1 MFQDWTPVGWNKQGT
16 KQTNETKKDFL
27 KRESQAGRVISSM
40 NNTTCNKAGSNG
52 LNDKV
57 MSARKLDEEEDTF
70 KHKSVS
76 LSISKRIAQKRCE
89 MKLTQKEL
97 ANMPIARGRKVTTE
111 VVKKES
117 DWKKYFGSAKPI
129 LALIKDGKQEDFTR
143 QILQLV
149 PNKKLLTYYECKYMF
164 NHSVLENPDKWFNDN
179 ILGKFYS
186 KDFL

>member
-57 MSARKLDEEEDTF
+57 MSARKLEEEDTF

-97 ANMPIARGRKVTTE
+97 AMKLSLP
-111 VVKKES
+111 ES
-117 DWKKYFGSAKPI
+117 I
-129 LALIKDGKQEDFTR
+129 IKDYEKPDGKV
-143 QILQLV
+143 I
-149 PNKKLLTYYECKYMF
+149 PN
-164 NHSVLENPDKWFNDN
+164 PN
-179 ILGKFYS
+179 ILNKIEKILGRVRY
-186 KDFL
+186 

>member
-97 ANMPIARGRKVTTE
+97 AMKLSLP
-111 VVKKES
+111 ES
-117 DWKKYFGSAKPI
+117 I
-129 LALIKDGKQEDFTR
+129 IKDYEKPDGKV
-143 QILQLV
+143 I
-149 PNKKLLTYYECKYMF
+149 PN
-164 NHSVLENPDKWFNDN
+164 PN
-179 ILGKFYS
+179 ILNKIEKILGRVR
-186 KDFL
+186 D

>member
-57 MSARKLDEEEDTF
+57 MSARKLEEEDTF

-97 ANMPIARGRKVTTE
+97 AMKLSLP
-111 VVKKES
+111 ES
-117 DWKKYFGSAKPI
+117 I
-129 LALIKDGKQEDFTR
+129 IKDYEKPDGKV
-143 QILQLV
+143 I
-149 PNKKLLTYYECKYMF
+149 PN
-164 NHSVLENPDKWFNDN
+164 PN
-179 ILGKFYS
+179 ILNKIEKILGRVR
-186 KDFL
+186 D